1 MKKSIL
7 SILWITLLSLSL
19 GCSGYSRKE
28 SSTAG
33 SETIKPVASTIVK
46 ITLLQINDLYEI
58 TPVSGGKEGG
68 MARLATLRK
77 QLAAQNPNT
86 FMILAGDL
94 FSPSALGTAKVDGER
109 LDGKQMVAVLNAIG
123 LNYCTFGNHEF
134 DLKEQPFLQRLSESR
149 FKWFSSNAFDKNGK
163 AFPNVAEN
171 VMFTVANASNQ
182 QARIGMFGV
191 TMTKNQPNYVT
202 FADPL
207 ATARKQ
213 AQSLRRQADILIAVT
228 HLSLDED
235 IALAQTIPEIDL
247 IMGGH
252 EHENVQVWRGA
263 DFTPIFKADANVRSA
278 YILDLVYDTETHHL
292 QINSR
297 PQPINDKIPD
307 DPEVSQVVQHW
318 VDLGFAAFRQMGF
331 EPDKLVVNSPVA
343 LDGRESGVRNRS
355 TNLTEII
362 VKAFL
367 NATPEAELAI
377 FNGGSIRID
386 DEIPPGPITEYDVI
400 RILPFGGKVVSV
412 EMRGRLLKQVLD
424 QGQVNKGSGGY
435 LHAVNAVWSEA
446 QNNWLIGDKPLDQR
460 RNYNVAISDFL
471 ITGNE
476 QGLSYLNRQNADLKV
491 LNDNVIEVRRA
502 LINQLQ
508 KIFALK

>member
-1 MKKSIL
+1 MKKTNWSIL
-7 SILWITLLSLSL
+7 CVTLLMLSL
-19 GCSGYSRKE
+19 GCSGYTRKE
-28 SSTAG
+28 NGATISS
-33 SETIKPVASTIVK
+33 ERVKPAEGTFVK

-77 QLAAQNPNT
+77 QLVAQNPNT

-149 FKWFSSNAFDKNGK
+149 FSWFSSNAFDKNGK

-171 VMFTVANASNQ
+171 AVFTVANASNQ

-191 TMTKNQPNYVT
+191 TMTKNKPDYVT

-207 ATARKQ
+207 EAARKQ
-213 AQSLRRQADILIAVT
+213 AQTLRRQVDILIAVT
-228 HLSLDED
+228 HLTIDED

-247 IMGGH
+247 ILGGH
-252 EHENVQVWRGA
+252 EHENLQMWRGA
-263 DFTPIFKADANVRSA
+263 DFTPILKADANVRSA
-278 YILDLVYDTETHHL
+278 YIHELIYDTEARRL
-292 QINSR
+292 QINSHL
-297 PQPINDKIPD
+297 QPITDKIPD
-307 DPEVSQVVQHW
+307 DPEIKQVVQHW
-318 VDLGFAAFRQMGF
+318 VDLGFNAFRQMGF
-331 EPDKLVVNSPVA
+331 EPNQLVINSPMA
-343 LDGRESGVRNRS
+343 LDGRESSVRNHS
-355 TNLTEII
+355 TSLTEII
-362 VKAFL
+362 VNAFL

-386 DEIPPGPITEYDVI
+386 DEIPPGAITEYDVI
-400 RILPFGGKVVSV
+400 RILPFGGKVVLV

-424 QGQVNKGSGGY
+424 QGQANKGSGGY
-435 LHAVNAVWSEA
+435 LHAVNAVWS
-446 QNNWLIGDKPLDQR
+446 
-460 RNYNVAISDFL
+460 
-471 ITGNE
+471 
-476 QGLSYLNRQNADLKV
+476 
-491 LNDNVIEVRRA
+491 
-502 LINQLQ
+502 
-508 KIFALK
+508 